1 MALTYTAFQK
11 FPLQIVGID
20 ADYNAKIAAIEE
32 FVVADLAYS
41 GTASDITSVLP
52 YFVFWFFCQ
61 DRTTTVSAE
70 TGENLQLKEF
80 TEPAIEKQ
88 INAWNL
94 GVEKLTAICTEKST
108 TVKSKYLSKISWL

>member
-20 ADYNAKIAAIEE
+20 ADYNAKITAIEE

-61 DRTTTVSAE
+61 DRATNVSVE

>member
-1 MALTYTAFQK
+1 MALTYTAFEK

-20 ADYNAKIAAIEE
+20 ADRNTKIAAIEE

-52 YFVFWFFCQ
+52 YFIFWFFCQ
-61 DRTTTVSAE
+61 DRATTVSVE

-94 GVEKLTAICTEKST
+94 GVEKLAAICTEKST

>member
-1 MALTYTAFQK
+1 MALTYTAFEK

-20 ADYNAKIAAIEE
+20 ADRNAKISAIEE
-32 FVVADLAYS
+32 FVVADMAYS

-52 YFVFWFFCQ
+52 YFIFWFFCQ
-61 DRTTTVSAE
+61 EKSTTVSAE

-94 GVEKLTAICTEKST
+94 GVEKLAAICAEKST